1 MLKTVLTGIG
11 IALVVVGSSYG
22 AGPPE
27 LQPVPAHSPHRT
39 VLDRYCVTCHSQQLL
54 TAGLSLESLDVEQ
67 VGEEAEMWEKVL
79 GRLRSR
85 AMPPVGM
92 PRPDESD
99 YDSIIAYLEGE
110 LDRAAENHPNP
121 GKIVPHRLNRTQYT
135 NAIRDLL
142 ALEVDGRTL
151 LPADSSRYGFDN
163 IGNVLTI
170 SPMLLERYLSAAR
183 KISRLAVGDPAI
195 PPVSEIYTIPKYL
208 KQHERMS
215 EDLPFGSLGGIAI
228 RQNFPLD
235 GEYVIQIRLQT
246 NFRRYIRGL
255 QRARQLDV
263 RLDGKKIK
271 QFSIGGQHKGRS
283 SFIFTSAGTGDI
295 EQENYER
302 RADEALE
309 VRFPVQA
316 GPRLVGI
323 AFAKETVM
331 PEGPYQAP
339 LTQYDF
345 TQYKGGHPAV
355 RTVSVTGPYNAK
367 GVGETPSRREIFV
380 CYPATPEEEEPCA
393 ERVLSRL
400 ARRAYRRPLTDRD
413 LETLLGFYRVGRS
426 EGGFEAGVRDAL
438 ERILVGP
445 EFLFRVESEPEN
457 VTPGTAY
464 RISDLELASRLSFF
478 LWSSIPDNELLGL
491 AESGRLK
498 DPAVLEEQVR
508 RMLADSRS
516 RAMVNNF
523 VGQWLQLHNLRSLNP
538 DPEIFSYFDDNLRKA
553 FQQETEL
560 FFESLMREDGSVLDL
575 LNADYKFV
583 NERLARHYQI
593 PNVYGS
599 HFRRVTVNDEARR
612 GILGHGSVL
621 TVTSY
626 ANRTSPVLRGKWVL
640 ENILGAPPPPPPP
653 DVPELKE
660 RDQGGKKLSM
670 RQQMEQHRANPS
682 CIVCHAQMDPLGFA
696 LENFDGIGGWRTID
710 ANAPIDASGV
720 LPDGT
725 SFEGPAGLRQVLL
738 SRSEEFVTNV
748 TEKLLTYALG
758 RGAEYYDAPAIRKI
772 VREATHGDYRWSS
785 LIMGIV
791 QSTPFQMRRSKES

>member
-1 MLKTVLTGIG
+1 MLRMVLTGIG
-11 IALVVVGSSYG
+11 IALAALGSSYG
-22 AGPPE
+22 AGAPE

-39 VLDRYCVTCHSQQLL
+39 VLDRYCVTCHSEELR
-54 TAGLSLESLDVEQ
+54 TAELALDSLDVEKI
-67 VGEEAEMWEKVL
+67 GEGAEVWEKVL
-79 GRLRSR
+79 GKLRSR

-99 YDSIIAYLEGE
+99 YDSLSTYLEGK
-110 LDRAAENHPNP
+110 LDRASEANPNP
-121 GKIVPHRLNRTQYT
+121 GKIAPHRLNRTEYA

-142 ALEVDGRTL
+142 ALEVDGGTL

-163 IGNVLTI
+163 IGNILTI
-170 SPMLLERYLSAAR
+170 SPMLLERYLSTAR
-183 KISRLAVGDPAI
+183 KISRLAIGDPTTS
-195 PPVSEIYTIPKYL
+195 PVSETYTVPKYL
-208 KQHERMS
+208 KQNERMKA
-215 EDLPFGSLGGIAI
+215 LPLGSRGGVALHH
-228 RQNFPLD
+228 NFPLD
-235 GEYVIQIRLQT
+235 GEYVVQIRLQK
-246 NFRRYIRGL
+246 NFRGYIRGL
-255 QRARQLDV
+255 QRSRQIDV
-263 RLDGKKIK
+263 RLDGVRIK
-271 QFSIGGQHKGRS
+271 RFSIGGEHEGRS

-309 VRFPVQA
+309 VRFPVKT
-316 GPRLVGI
+316 GPRLLGI
-323 AFAKETVM
+323 AFVKETVM
-331 PEGPYQAP
+331 PEGPYQEP

-345 TQYKGGHPAV
+345 TQYKGGNPAV
-355 RTVSVTGPYNAK
+355 RTVVITGPYNAK
-367 GVGETPSRREIFV
+367 GIGETPSRRKIFV
-380 CYPATPEEEEPCA
+380 CYPATSEEEEPCA
-393 ERVLSRL
+393 KRILSRL
-400 ARRAYRRPLTDRD
+400 ARLAYRRPLSDGD
-413 LETLLGFYRVGRS
+413 LQTLLGFYRVGRN
-426 EGGFEAGVRDAL
+426 EGGFEVGVRDAL

-445 EFLFRVESEPEN
+445 EFLFRIESEPEN
-457 VTPGTAY
+457 VAPDTVY
-464 RISDLELASRLSFF
+464 RMSDLELASRLSFF
-478 LWSSIPDNELLGL
+478 LWSSIPDHQLLEL

-498 DPAVLEEQVR
+498 DPVVLEEQVR
-508 RMLADSRS
+508 RMLADPRS
-516 RAMVNNF
+516 RALVSNF
-523 VGQWLQLHNLRSLNP
+523 VGQWLQLRNLRSLNP
-538 DPEIFSYFDDNLRKA
+538 DPEVFSYFDDNLREA

-560 FFESLMREDGSVLDL
+560 FFESLMREDGSVLEL
-575 LNADYKFV
+575 LKADYKFV

-593 PNVYGS
+593 PNIYGS
-599 HFRRVTVNDEARR
+599 HFRRVTVDDEARR

-653 DVPELKE
+653 DVPQLKE
-660 RDQGGKKLSM
+660 HDEEGKVLSM
-670 RQQMEQHRANPS
+670 RQQMEQHRANPA

-696 LENFDGIGGWRTID
+696 LENFNGIGGWRTID

-725 SFEGPAGLRQVLL
+725 SFEGPAGLRKVLL

-772 VREATHGDYRWSS
+772 VREAAPGDYRWSS

-791 QSTPFQMRRSKES
+791 KSTPFQMRRSKES

>member
-1 MLKTVLTGIG
+1 MLRTVLTGIG
-11 IALVVVGSSYG
+11 IALAALGSSYG
-22 AGPPE
+22 VGPPE

-39 VLDRYCVTCHSQQLL
+39 LLDRYCVTCHSEELR
-54 TAGLSLESLDVEQ
+54 TAELSLESLDVEQ
-67 VGEEAEMWEKVL
+67 VGEQAEVWEKVL
-79 GRLRSR
+79 VRLRAR
-85 AMPPVGM
+85 VMPPVGM

-99 YDSIIAYLEGE
+99 YDSFVAYLEGE
-110 LDRAAENHPNP
+110 LDRAAEANPNP
-121 GKIVPHRLNRTQYT
+121 GKIAPHRLNRTEYT

-142 ALEVDGRTL
+142 ALEVDGGSL

-163 IGNVLTI
+163 IGDVLTI

-183 KISRLAVGDPAI
+183 KISRLAIGDPTI
-195 PPVSEIYTIPKYL
+195 SPVSETYTVPKYL
-208 KQHERMS
+208 KQTDRMD
-215 EDLPFGSLGGIAI
+215 EALPFGTRGGIAI
-228 RQNFPLD
+228 RHHFPLD
-235 GEYVIQIRLQT
+235 GEYVIQIRLQR
-246 NFRRYIRGL
+246 NFRAYIRGL
-255 QRARQLDV
+255 ARARQLDI
-263 RLDGKKIK
+263 RLDGEKIK
-271 QFSIGGQHKGRS
+271 QFSIGGEHKGGS
-283 SFIFTSAGTGDI
+283 SPIFSSAQTGDI
-295 EQENYER
+295 EQEIYER
-302 RADEALE
+302 TADKGLE
-309 VRFPVQA
+309 VRLPVQA

-323 AFAKETVM
+323 AFAEETVM
-331 PEGPYQAP
+331 PEGLYQPP

-345 TQYKGGHPAV
+345 ALYKGGNPAV
-355 RTVSVTGPYNAK
+355 RTVVITGPYNAK
-367 GVGETPSRREIFV
+367 GAGETPSRRKIFV
-380 CYPATPEEEEPCA
+380 CYPATIEEEEPCA
-393 ERVLSRL
+393 EKILSRL
-400 ARRAYRRPLTDRD
+400 ARRAYRRPLSDAD
-413 LETLLGFYRVGRS
+413 VQTLLSFYRTGPS
-426 EGGFEAGVRDAL
+426 EGGFEARIGRAL
-438 ERILVGP
+438 RRILVGP
-445 EFLFRVESEPEN
+445 EFLFRIESEPES

-478 LWSSIPDNELLGL
+478 LWSSIPDDQLLEL
-491 AESGRLK
+491 AEGGKLK

-538 DPEIFSYFDDNLRKA
+538 DPEIFSYFDDNLREA

-660 RDQGGKKLSM
+660 RDEGGKILSM
-670 RQQMEQHRANPS
+670 RQQMEQHRANPA

-696 LENFDGIGGWRTID
+696 LENFDGIGGWRTTD
-710 ANAPIDASGV
+710 ANVPIDASGV

-725 SFEGPAGLRQVLL
+725 RFEGPAGLRQVLL

-772 VREATHGDYRWSS
+772 VREAAPGDYRWSS

-791 QSTPFQMRRSKES
+791 RSTPFQMRRSKES